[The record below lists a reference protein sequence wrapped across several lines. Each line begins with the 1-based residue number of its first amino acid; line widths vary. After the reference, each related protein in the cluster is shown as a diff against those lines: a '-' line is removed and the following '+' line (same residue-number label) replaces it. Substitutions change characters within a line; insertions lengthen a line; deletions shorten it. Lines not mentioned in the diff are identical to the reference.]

1 MTAPGDGTTAGPGGH
16 LRASHAD
23 RDQVIDGLKAAYVQ
37 GRLDQDEF
45 GHRVGQAL
53 ASRTYAEL
61 AALMADL
68 PAGLTDARP
77 PKPDRKRVSRTGIA
91 VTTAGTVAAAG
102 FIVASRFLPD
112 STPFAI
118 ALPFIVIM
126 LTLTSAAPVGWLLI
140 FHAWL
145 ENRASSQAAAGLP
158 PGAGGPEARRAT
170 QAGPARQPPHTDR
183 DLGITAEA
191 APRPSGRVRPQI
203 APAH

>member
-1 MTAPGDGTTAGPGGH
+1 MTAPGDGTAAGPGGY

-23 RDQVIDGLKAAYVQ
+23 RDRVIDGLKAAFVQ

-61 AALMADL
+61 AALTADL

-77 PKPDRKRVSRTGIA
+77 PGPARKRVNRTGVA
-91 VTTAGTVAAAG
+91 VTACGTVAAAG
-102 FIVASRFLPD
+102 LIVASRFIPD

-126 LTLTSAAPVGWLLI
+126 LTLTAAAPVGWLLI
-140 FHAWL
+140 FHSWL
-145 ENRASSQAAAGLP
+145 ENRPGSQAAAGLP
-158 PGAGGPEARRAT
+158 PGAGGPAPRRTA
-170 QAGPARQPPHTDR
+170 QASPAKQLPPTDR
-183 DLGITAEA
+183 DLGITAQA
-191 APRPSGRVRPQI
+191 APRPPGRVRPHI